1 MKCVIKIFKEEGN
14 FIYLHSIIDSSLDG
28 DRLDYV
34 TRDSV
39 NSGLN
44 FGIIDYKRI
53 INDMQILF
61 DDEKILFCIPVK
73 AINSVED
80 FIKKKI

>member
-1 MKCVIKIFKEEGN
+1 MLSKFFKEEGN

-73 AINSVED
+73 SN
-80 FIKKKI
+80 